1 MKFELFTD
9 IFTYKENKLTT
20 LEPRVKILTAGLAL
34 ALVLFSNGPVF
45 PAVMFASSLLATVL
59 VGVPGKL
66 ALLRFSGPMG
76 VAAVI
81 LVMKSILTG
90 STELYSV
97 EVFSLHLTV
106 TSEGFE
112 EGVKLAFRILGALGV
127 VQFTSV
133 ITPAHDIFRALRWFG
148 LPHGW
153 VEVAML
159 MYRYVFEL
167 FETAIDMSSAQKI
180 RLGYADAA
188 RGLNSA
194 GALAGAVLLRSID
207 KAASAHEAM
216 IARGYKGVIQFDPPK
231 PVAGRDLAFA
241 FITSA
246 SMLFFYFL
254 AGGV

>member
-20 LEPRVKILTAGLAL
+20 LDPRVKILTAGLAV

-45 PAVMFASSLLATVL
+45 PAAIFALSLLATVY

-81 LVMKSILTG
+81 LVMKSVLTG

-97 EVFSLHLTV
+97 ELFSLRIV
-106 TSEGFE
+106 FTSEGFSD
-112 EGVKLAFRILGALGV
+112 GVNLAFRILGALGM
-127 VQFTSV
+127 VQFVSV
-133 ITPAHDIFRALRWFG
+133 ITPAHDIFRALRWLG

-167 FETAIDMSSAQKI
+167 FETTIDMSSAQKV
-180 RLGYADAA
+180 RLGYADAK
-188 RGLNSA
+188 RGLHSA
-194 GALAGAVLLRSID
+194 GELAGAVIIRSID
-207 KAASAHEAM
+207 KAANTSEAM
-216 IARGYKGVIQFDPPK
+216 IARGYSGVIKFDPPK

-241 FITSA
+241 SITSTF
-246 SMLFFYFL
+246 MLLFYFL